1 MKTIN
6 KFRNLETFEKI
17 QLAVLGF
24 ILFALTNVVVSWAA
38 NGFVSHF

>member
-6 KFRNLETFEKI
+6 KFRNLGTFEKV
-17 QLAVLGF
+17 QLAILGF
-24 ILFALTNVVVSWAA
+24 ILFALSNVVVSWIA